1 MINPYEI
8 LEVDQDAPMPEII
21 RAMQKAMMKK
31 QYPMPVLTTA
41 RVQLST
47 PERRLAA
54 DFTFLVSDDPGSL
67 DPIPVPEI
75 ESADISTFKLDK
87 YDSL

>member
-8 LEVDQDAPMPEII
+8 LEVDQDAPMQEII
-21 RAMQKAMMKK
+21 KAMQQAMIKRR
-31 QYPMPVLTTA
+31 YPMPVLAAA

-54 DFTFLVSDDPGSL
+54 DFTFLVPDDTGNL
-67 DPIPVPEI
+67 VPIPLPEI
-75 ESADISTFKLDK
+75 DGIDINSFNVNK